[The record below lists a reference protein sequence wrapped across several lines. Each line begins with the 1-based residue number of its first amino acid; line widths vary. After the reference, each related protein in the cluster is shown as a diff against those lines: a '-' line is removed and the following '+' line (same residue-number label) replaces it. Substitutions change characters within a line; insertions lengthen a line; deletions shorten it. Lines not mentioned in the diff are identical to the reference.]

1 LWVQSNAVEMIIA
14 LDRSTSMQ
22 KETFASTTRWQAARQ
37 AILESTAA
45 HPGIQFDIEQFP
57 SLKDCGGQT
66 CCADW
71 PSVQPYHST
80 GIEEQLACGLGDAG
94 CPNAG
99 DDSPSHSALRQC
111 REYFNA
117 EGSQGQLQ
125 FVLLVTDKDPT
136 CAGDVFTDGSPC
148 DRAVNEASRLGKNFG
163 AQTSVVA
170 LNNDGN
176 SPDCLKQIVATNAS
190 NFSGDLPQ
198 LVVATDQDQ
207 LNAGFETIMTSV
219 EANLCRFSL
228 SRPPSNP
235 DQVSVTLDH
244 VPVKPDPTGQQGWR
258 FSDPD
263 SSEIVLSG
271 PDCKKL
277 TSAQGALK
285 PSVQDCWQ

>member
-1 LWVQSNAVEMIIA
+1 VLSNTVEMIVA

-22 KETFASTTRWQAARQ
+22 KTAFESTTRWQAARQ
-37 AILESTAA
+37 AILASTAA
-45 HPGIQFDIEQFP
+45 HPGIQFGIEQFP
-57 SLKDCGGQT
+57 SLKDCGGQS

-99 DDSPSHSALRQC
+99 DDSPSHSALSQC

-136 CAGDVFTDGSPC
+136 CAGDVSTDSSPC
-148 DRAVNEASRLGKNFG
+148 DRALDEASKLGKNIG
-163 AQTSVVA
+163 AQTFVVA
-170 LNNDGN
+170 LNNDGH
-176 SPDCLKQIVATNAS
+176 SPDCLKQIVATNAF
-190 NFSGDLPQ
+190 NFTGDLPQ

-207 LNAGFETIMTSV
+207 LKAGLESIMTSV
-219 EANLCRFSL
+219 EANLCQFFL
-228 SRPPSNP
+228 VQPPRNP
-235 DQVSVTLDH
+235 DQVSITLDH
-244 VPVKPDPTGQQGWR
+244 VPVKRDPTGQQGWR
-258 FSDPD
+258 FSDAN

-277 TSAQGALK
+277 TSAPGALR